1 MIPACRVRYGIVH
14 HEQAVGIFVR
24 LCILLS
30 GCHLRRELVGV
41 HCPGIGKGHIV
52 QRIIRQSVVHR
63 VGNAH
68 AGEVKV
74 IDSAGSKVELL
85 WGNKL
90 RRQLG
95 YVRRN
100 IIVRSVELAIAA
112 KPLEVAAGISVGAGQ
127 TVGRRRGKALAGFH
141 NDLDSIRASSKFSAA
156 KVKGNGLQSV
166 RTQCVRVQDFKDGAE
181 TEEREGERSIG
192 AGIFA
197 GQIVPAAN
205 HTVR

>member
-1 MIPACRVRYGIVH
+1 MIPACRVRYGIVR

-166 RTQCVRVQDFKDGAE
+166 RTQCVRVQDFKHGAE